1 MSILRMTRHPI
12 LVPDLDLP
20 GTPIALSAWLA
31 AAGDRVVEGDRVAEI
46 LAGPVTVDLESPATG
61 ILAEQLVAADDE
73 LAVGQTI
80 GIVVSRE

>member
-1 MSILRMTRHPI
+1 MTRHPI

-20 GTPIALSAWLA
+20 GTPIMLSAWLA
-31 AAGDRVVEGDRVAEI
+31 SVGDRVVEGDRVAEI

-61 ILAEQLVAADDE
+61 ILAEQLAAVDDV

-80 GIVVSRE
+80 GMVASRE